1 MSDMEIL
8 ATGRLFV
15 KHSGVRATQPVIER
29 LLHDT
34 ERSIHMLAYK
44 LGPKIEMWDLLE
56 AKIEYGYDVTIILS
70 MDDQI
75 QPVRKRL
82 RKMAHQHQD
91 NLHLM
96 DFKNPEGGLLHA
108 KVLVVDRKTAV
119 LGSANFSK
127 GGFDDHYEIGLLIEN
142 KDITWQ
148 LAGLIDSLRDSDLTS
163 RIS

>member
-15 KHSGVRATQPVIER
+15 KHNRVRATQPVIER
-29 LLHDT
+29 LLLNVKK
-34 ERSIHMLAYK
+34 SIHMLAYK
-44 LGPKIEMWDLLE
+44 LGPNMEMWNLLE
-56 AKIEYGYDVTIILS
+56 AKIKYGCDATIILS
-70 MDDQI
+70 MDDQV
-75 QPVRKRL
+75 QPVRRRL
-82 RKMAHQHQD
+82 HKMAHQYQG

-108 KVLVVDRKTAV
+108 KVLVVDRKAAV

-142 KDITWQ
+142 EDTTWQ
-148 LAGLIDSLRDSDLTS
+148 LADLIDSLKDSDLTRRVS
-163 RIS
+163 